1 MNFPSKNRLDAT
13 ESSGL
18 LFIKAYN
25 NWHTEI
31 KKQLKQIDLT
41 HPQFVVMASL
51 GYLSQYDEEVTQV
64 MIATL
69 AEMDVMTTSQIL
81 TLLDKKGWLI
91 RKTHSIDTRA
101 KAIELTAVGQQILVK
116 ALPIVETIDARYFA
130 CLGEE
135 QETFKHN
142 LKKLAAYQ
150 FGEK

>member
-1 MNFPSKNRLDAT
+1 MNFPSKNQLNAT
-13 ESSGL
+13 ESPGL

-31 KKQLKQIDLT
+31 KKQLKKIDLT

-51 GYLSQYDEEVTQV
+51 GYLSQHDEEVTQV

-81 TLLDKKGWLI
+81 TLLDKKGWII
-91 RKTHSIDTRA
+91 RRTHATDTRA
-101 KAIELTAVGQQILVK
+101 KAIELTTEGHHMLTK
-116 ALPIVETIDARYFA
+116 ALPIVETIDAHYFA
-130 CLGEE
+130 CLEAE
-135 QETFKHN
+135 QESFKTN
-142 LKKLAAYQ
+142 LRQLAAYS